1 MLASSIPYKFSYPWA
16 SSAGGSYV
24 TASIPATATGAA
36 ASQALGFPPI
46 TATDPGAGG
55 VPPNI
60 ADMNGAMYYATLWA
74 QWQQAGSPVRYDG
87 TFSTAIGGYPAGA
100 VLASTT
106 PGVSWVSTADNNT
119 ANPDSGGA
127 NWLRQPPGPATGEV
141 TVTTNTTLT
150 AANWG
155 QIIAVLASVAVTT
168 PAASAVP
175 GMPLSF
181 VFSAG
186 CSLTLGGGLFVGGS
200 ISGSGSINPA
210 PANSF
215 LTIRSDGTSWVVVV
229 ASPDILGF
237 ATVSALTSEANTR
250 ASADS
255 AEATTRAAQ
264 DALRALLA
272 GSSSQVFSVAAG
284 TSGAQAIRYDQFL
297 FAFLGSN
304 LGYVVKRPDALVKN
318 AVSGSIS
325 YSTGGVTTAINYA
338 QAFGTTAGAP
348 MVCQIGTPVPGVTL
362 AATAGLTSVSITAI
376 SAAGSGTVD
385 ISCWVEGY

>member
-181 VFSAG
+181 VFSGG

-210 PANSF
+210 PTNSF

-237 ATVSALTSEANTR
+237 ATVSALA
-250 ASADS
+250 
-255 AEATTRAAQ
+255 AEATTRGTADAA
-264 DALRALLA
+264 RALLA
-272 GSSSQVFSVAAG
+272 GSGSQVFSVANG
-284 TSGAQAIRYDQFL
+284 TTTFNAVNFGQFAYSIISPGQGA
-297 FAFLGSN
+297 
-304 LGYVVKRPDALVKN
+304 VVKRPDAWVTN
-318 AVSGSIS
+318 IISGSIS
-325 YSTGGVTTAINYA
+325 YSPSGVATVINLAQSYTTSW
-338 QAFGTTAGAP
+338 TAPVVGLA
-348 MVCQIGTPVPGVTL
+348 GTPVAGVSVFVT
-362 AATAGLTSVSITAI
+362 AASLTSVTITAI
-376 SAAGSGTVD
+376 SASGSGTVGVAG
-385 ISCWVEGY
+385 ISMGY